1 MLIYAYNSAASL
13 RRFTQKSLKW
23 SSLLVNKSFEEIKE
37 AETTSGPLHV
47 WALREGLQEG
57 TREPQQKWKSKV
69 SRLKGIRHL
78 LFSNNKWLSWKISKL
93 LECTEAKS
101 KKREKCL
108 TSFHVKML
116 ALFFLLDGSRGIF
129 TFFGMCLLFLE
140 LNWYFFLTFISSFA
154 CLFFHYLL
162 YSFLSLREL
171 FSFSSPSCNL
181 SYLVPVRYF
190 FYLFFLFLTVF

>member
-1 MLIYAYNSAASL
+1 MKRLKRL
-13 RRFTQKSLKW
+13 KRHLDRFTFELCEKGFKKGLESH
-23 SSLLVNKSFEEIKE
+23 NK
-37 AETTSGPLHV
+37 
-47 WALREGLQEG
+47 
-57 TREPQQKWKSKV
+57 KWKSKV

-190 FYLFFLFLTVF
+190 FYLFFSFSHCILILVLSFHPSFFNFVIHKISMATKSFFSSS